1 MKLCIGI
8 KVFICYCC
16 LFHSVEIAYDVVL
29 GISSPS
35 LRAKIFSY
43 FSRVAKES
51 ISVSFIEDQA

>member
-1 MKLCIGI
+1 MHRDKGFYL
-8 KVFICYCC
+8 
-16 LFHSVEIAYDVVL
+16 LLLSFHSVEIAYDVVL